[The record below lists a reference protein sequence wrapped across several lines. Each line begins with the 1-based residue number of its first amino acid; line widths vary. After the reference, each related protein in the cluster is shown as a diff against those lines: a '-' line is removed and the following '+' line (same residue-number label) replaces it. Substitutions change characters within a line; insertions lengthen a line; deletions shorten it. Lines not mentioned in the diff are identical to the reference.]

1 MTGDDYARAIYLTL
15 LLVAVGGYFVA
26 ENRKNIG
33 QTFRHALIWG
43 LIFVGAMAGVGL
55 WQDIRNDIT
64 PRQSVVQETGQ
75 IELPRAHDGHF
86 YATLLM
92 NGQPI
97 EFVVDTGASQ
107 IVLTKEDAERAGVQM
122 DALRF
127 FGRAMSANGP
137 VRTAPA
143 RIARVELLGIED
155 FGVEVWVNDGEMPGS
170 LLGNDYLQRFEKIEI
185 ERDKLILTRG
195 D

>member
-1 MTGDDYARAIYLTL
+1 MTGDDYARILYLTL
-15 LLVAVGGYFVA
+15 LLVAIGGYFVA
-26 ENRKNIG
+26 ENRRNIG
-33 QTFRHALIWG
+33 QTLRHALIWG
-43 LIFVGAMAGVGL
+43 LIFIGALAGVGL

-64 PRQSVVQETGQ
+64 PRQSVIQETGQ
-75 IELPRAHDGHF
+75 IELPRAADGHF

-97 EFVVDTGASQ
+97 DFVVDTGASQ
-107 IVLTKEDAERAGVQM
+107 IVLTKEDAERAGVQL

-143 RIARVELLGIED
+143 HIARVDLLGIQD
-155 FGVEVWVNDGEMPGS
+155 FGVEVWVNDGEMPES

-195 D
+195 E

>member
-1 MTGDDYARAIYLTL
+1 MTGDDYARIAYFTL
-15 LLVAVGGYFVA
+15 LLAAIGGYFIA

-33 QTFRHALIWG
+33 QTLRHALIWA
-43 LIFVGAMAGVGL
+43 LIFVGALAGVGL
-55 WQDIRNDIT
+55 WNDIRNDIS

-75 IELPRAHDGHF
+75 IVLPRAFDGHF

-92 NGQPI
+92 NGQPVD
-97 EFVVDTGASQ
+97 FVIDTGASQ
-107 IVLTKEDAERAGVQM
+107 IVLTKEDALKAGVQM

-143 RIARVELLGIED
+143 RIARVELLGIMD
-155 FGVEVWVNDGEMPGS
+155 YGVEVWVNDGEMPGS

-185 ERDKLILTRG
+185 LSDKLILTR
-195 D
+195 